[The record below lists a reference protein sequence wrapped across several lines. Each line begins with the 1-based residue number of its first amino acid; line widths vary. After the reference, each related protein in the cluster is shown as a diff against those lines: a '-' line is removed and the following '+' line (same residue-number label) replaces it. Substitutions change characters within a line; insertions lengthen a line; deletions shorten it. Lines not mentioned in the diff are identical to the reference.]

1 MTLFQRVEELTVTSQ
16 NSSKKSIGEFVLR
29 KKSHVSKYTTQQIA
43 DETYTSKAALVR
55 FAKALGYQGWKEF
68 AGAFAAEQHY
78 QESHYSDIDPNFPF
92 TGDDTISDIIRKMSS
107 LQVES
112 ILDTAD
118 LLNPHTMKKAADLL
132 VKSRRTACFADIVK
146 KVVMS
151 IPRFETNSCS

>member
-1 MTLFQRVEELTVTSQ
+1 
-16 NSSKKSIGEFVLR
+16 
-29 KKSHVSKYTTQQIA
+29 
-43 DETYTSKAALVR
+43 
-55 FAKALGYQGWKEF
+55 
-68 AGAFAAEQHY
+68 
-78 QESHYSDIDPNFPF
+78 
-92 TGDDTISDIIRKMSS
+92 MSS

-151 IPRFETNSCS
+151 IPRFETSSCS